1 MKKVTLLSFA
11 SILIIGISSYISKQE
26 STLSVSDIL
35 FDLGDTKPLH
45 YISSIDEKKVEIGKA
60 LYFEGSYDGSKRIS
74 KHYVCSNCHN
84 TVREDPDLTKSNP
97 ETRLKYAAEKQ
108 IPFLQGT
115 TMYGVVNR
123 TTWYNDDYEKKYG
136 DLVIAS
142 RDTLENAIQLCAEVC
157 SQGRRLESWE
167 LEAFIHYFWT
177 LQMNMDDLDLSSKE
191 KEIINKKEEGAI
203 DLIKSKFLSGSP
215 ATFIG
220 PLPVEN
226 RKYGEGAS
234 VENGAIIFR
243 QSCLECHSPE
253 KDITNLKL
261 EDNRLTKKLLKSKMR
276 TNKDLS
282 IYKIIRAGTHP
293 IEGYKPYMPHYT
305 KERLSDKQIE
315 DLAAYIKS
323 K

>member
-1 MKKVTLLSFA
+1 MKKISLVLLIA
-11 SILIIGISSYISKQE
+11 ILLIGGSSYVLKKEDSLSISE
-26 STLSVSDIL
+26 VL
-35 FDLGDTKPLH
+35 FDLGESKPLH
-45 YISSIDEKKVEIGKA
+45 YVSSIDEKKVEIGKA
-60 LYFEGSYDGSKRIS
+60 LYFEGSYNKSKRIS
-74 KHYVCSNCHN
+74 KHYVCANCHN

-97 ETRLKYAAEKQ
+97 ETRLKYAAENK

-123 TTWYNDDYEKKYG
+123 STWYNDDYEKKYG

-142 RDTLENAIQLCAEVC
+142 RDSLGNAIQLCAEVC
-157 SQGRRLESWE
+157 SQGRRLEPWE

-191 KEIINKKEEGAI
+191 KEIIHNKEEGAI

-215 ATFIG
+215 ATFIS
-220 PLPVEN
+220 PLSIKD
-226 RKYGEGAS
+226 RKYGEGGS

-243 QSCLECHSPE
+243 QSCLECHAPE

-261 EDNRLTKKLLKSKMR
+261 EDNRLSKKLLKSKMK

-282 IYKIIRAGTHP
+282 IYKITRAGTHP